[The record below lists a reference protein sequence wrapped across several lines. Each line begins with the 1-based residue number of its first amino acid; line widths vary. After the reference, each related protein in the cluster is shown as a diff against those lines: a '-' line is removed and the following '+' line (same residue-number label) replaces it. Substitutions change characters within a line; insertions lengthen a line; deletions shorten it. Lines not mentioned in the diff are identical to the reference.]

1 MNPLYEP
8 RRKLRRNRRIV
19 CWEAIPVKKILF
31 LLVVGA
37 IGASSPATIAQEL
50 LVPNLSQ
57 SFDDPLPE
65 LELADPEAQGS
76 GTRETLEAPSAD
88 DGGYSQKP
96 LPSGDLQS
104 SLQLFER
111 GEVERVFDCEPALLE
126 STGTWLRR
134 GFWSAELDV
143 TFLDRIWRKD
153 SLHLMGQSNSGNT
166 LDSTLTV
173 DGGASGA
180 EASPR
185 LKISRFFFRDHMNR
199 DHTAEMI
206 VYGGGQWNQNARLDA
221 STGSTLITLVDNG
234 FPSFG
239 GATTAQFNYDNRFNS
254 FELNYHVKARMLRD
268 RMVLEPSGHWVR
280 RAQPSNTRSLLAG
293 LRFISFDENFSW
305 DAFGIPD
312 STTDPDNLTEAGN
325 YRVTSDN
332 NLIGPQGG
340 FSWNHERARWSLG
353 ILSKGGIFWNHTDV
367 GSSFGV
373 TGGGAAGGSSTQ
385 VDNLSFITEAALTG
399 KWHLRPNFSL
409 RAGLEILYVSSVA
422 HAVEQVNFVPFS
434 TAQNIASGDSTYM
447 GGSIGFEGYW

>member
-1 MNPLYEP
+1 
-8 RRKLRRNRRIV
+8 
-19 CWEAIPVKKILF
+19 
-31 LLVVGA
+31 
-37 IGASSPATIAQEL
+37 
-50 LVPNLSQ
+50 
-57 SFDDPLPE
+57 
-65 LELADPEAQGS
+65 
-76 GTRETLEAPSAD
+76 
-88 DGGYSQKP
+88 
-96 LPSGDLQS
+96 
-104 SLQLFER
+104 
-111 GEVERVFDCEPALLE
+111 
-126 STGTWLRR
+126 
-134 GFWSAELDV
+134 
-143 TFLDRIWRKD
+143 
-153 SLHLMGQSNSGNT
+153 
-166 LDSTLTV
+166 
-173 DGGASGA
+173 
-180 EASPR
+180 
-185 LKISRFFFRDHMNR
+185 
-199 DHTAEMI
+199 
-206 VYGGGQWNQNARLDA
+206 
-221 STGSTLITLVDNG
+221 
-234 FPSFG
+234 
-239 GATTAQFNYDNRFNS
+239 
-254 FELNYHVKARMLRD
+254 
-268 RMVLEPSGHWVR
+268 
-280 RAQPSNTRSLLAG
+280 LAG